1 MWLSRYSKFIVAIAG
16 VVVLF
21 LMRRYDMEILGFDSV
36 VLELIVSALTAAGVY
51 QVRNSP
57 MEDPKE
63 PDWETGDA

>member
-1 MWLSRYSKFIVAIAG
+1 MRLSRYSKFIVAIAG

-57 MEDPKE
+57 MDDPKE